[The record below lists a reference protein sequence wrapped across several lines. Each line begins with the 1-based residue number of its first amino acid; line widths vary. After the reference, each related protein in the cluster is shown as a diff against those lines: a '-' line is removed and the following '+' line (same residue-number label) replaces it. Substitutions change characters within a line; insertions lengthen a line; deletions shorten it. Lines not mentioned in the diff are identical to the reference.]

1 MTENTI
7 ISVSRNP
14 GALHSLGPFPG
25 PSKMLKRIR
34 AETIVLFVSLFAL
47 GTAFA
52 FQRIRSL
59 DYWWHLRTGALIAES
74 GAVPTAD
81 PYTYTVP
88 GAPWID
94 IHWLFQLGLH
104 GLYRLGGHDA
114 VVVAKVALVWALLG
128 ILATIGWRRDAP
140 VVTVFALG
148 SMLLVAFDRFM
159 PRPELPSFVLLGS
172 VKSFPARAPTS
183 PRSVGCGGV

>member
-1 MTENTI
+1 M
-7 ISVSRNP
+7 
-14 GALHSLGPFPG
+14 
-25 PSKMLKRIR
+25 MLKRIR
-34 AETIVLFVSLFAL
+34 AETILLFVSLFAL

-94 IHWLFQLGLH
+94 IRNRQRVRKHRGTTDSISK
-104 GLYRLGGHDA
+104 RA
-114 VVVAKVALVWALLG
+114 
-128 ILATIGWRRDAP
+128 LATPWKTRDDILIGASDWRAK
-140 VVTVFALG
+140 AG
-148 SMLLVAFDRFM
+148 
-159 PRPELPSFVLLGS
+159 RPES
-172 VKSFPARAPTS
+172 
-183 PRSVGCGGV
+183 